1 MMTSQII
8 KLPVN
13 IVNSLNGCLNKI
25 DTLVKQTRPF
35 FLYSPYLT
43 LYKTDTYYW
52 SQRFPS

>member
-25 DTLVKQTRPF
+25 DALVEQTHPF

-43 LYKTDTYYW
+43 LYKMDSYYW
-52 SQRFPS
+52 FQRFPS